1 MTNMEKS
8 EILKRLQDAL
18 ITEFGL
24 DSSKIVLEAR
34 LYEDLDLDSI
44 DAVDLIVKLKSMLP
58 RNINPEVFKSVRTL
72 QDVVDAIYDL
82 IQEPGVKK

>member
-1 MTNMEKS
+1 MANMEKS

-18 ITEFGL
+18 VTEFGL
-24 DSSKIVLEAR
+24 DSSKIVPEAR

>member
-1 MTNMEKS
+1 MEKS

-18 ITEFGL
+18 IDEFGL
-24 DSSKIVLEAR
+24 DKNKVIPEAR

-58 RNINPEVFKSVRTL
+58 HNIDPEVFKSVRTL
-72 QDVVDAIYDL
+72 QDVVDAIYNL
-82 IQEPGVKK
+82 IQESGNK

>member
-18 ITEFGL
+18 VTEFGL
-24 DSSKIVLEAR
+24 DSSKIVPEAR